1 MILSSHNLTH
11 IYLRLN
17 SGHYMKE
24 QMLYRELA
32 KYYDKIY
39 HWKDYTIETEKIKE
53 LIKQYKTT
61 SGNSLLEVGCGTGHH
76 IQHLQDTFQCTGV
89 DINNEILEVAREKLP
104 DTEFIQANM
113 ISMDLGKKFDVIT
126 CLFSSIGYVKTYS
139 NLMKTFDAFYS
150 HLYNG
155 GVAVVEPWFTS
166 DVFDAGRPSVDVYE
180 DDNLKIARVCVSEVD
195 GDISVL
201 DMHYLVA
208 ERGERVKHFI
218 DRHELGLFD
227 VDKTLDIMNA
237 VGFEAWYLPDGLMER
252 RGLYIGKK

>member
-150 HLYNG
+150 HL
-155 GVAVVEPWFTS
+155 
-166 DVFDAGRPSVDVYE
+166 
-180 DDNLKIARVCVSEVD
+180 KIARVCVSEVD